1 MRIGQV
7 ARKLRI
13 STTTIVEYLSQNG
26 IFIENNPTSKI
37 NLEQLKLLKNKFDSF
52 NPSPLISLEPE
63 KISVENN
70 RTVLPGI
77 KVLGNIPLGGKTIEL
92 KEKREHDLQSL
103 FGAWEDTRTTD
114 EIISDIKK
122 LRVEKNNSLDL

>member
-1 MRIGQV
+1 MVKKGKMGI
-7 ARKLRI
+7 ALKN
-13 STTTIVEYLSQNG
+13 TTIDKYFRFLSRLDNR
-26 IFIENNPTSKI
+26 SKKRLI
-37 NLEQLKLLKNKFDSF
+37 TKLTES
-52 NPSPLISLEPE
+52 
-63 KISVENN
+63 
-70 RTVLPGI
+70 
-77 KVLGNIPLGGKTIEL
+77 IEL